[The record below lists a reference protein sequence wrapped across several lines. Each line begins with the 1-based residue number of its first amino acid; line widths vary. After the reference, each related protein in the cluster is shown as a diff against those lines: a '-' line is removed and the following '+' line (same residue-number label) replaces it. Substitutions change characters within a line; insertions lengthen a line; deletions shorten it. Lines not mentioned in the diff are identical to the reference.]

1 METPEFM
8 DAWNQFLQNLRRLAN
23 YRLSLR
29 EEEQEEYKAL
39 GGPLNGVID
48 SLLKDDAMVAV
59 GHAVD
64 TENRSTDGEQ
74 ITTFLGNELQ
84 FFNSLVTSYDDAMNT
99 RQLSEAAADEALGA
113 GKTIKES
120 LEGLLESLPKWI
132 KRILKV
138 LNELLSLI
146 RKG

>member
-8 DAWNQFLQNLRRLAN
+8 DAWNQFLNNLRRLGH
-23 YRLSLR
+23 YRLNLR

-39 GGPLNGVID
+39 DDLLDRVID
-48 SLLKDDAMVAV
+48 SLLKDDAMTAV
-59 GHAVD
+59 RQAVD

-84 FFNSLVTSYDDAMNT
+84 FFNSLVKSYDAAMNST
-99 RQLSEAAADEALGA
+99 QLSESAADEALGA

-132 KRILKV
+132 KKILKV

-146 RKG
+146 GKG